1 MVHTHTIGT
10 RALLKTHPEGIACKQ
25 CLGLGASHPERVVLG
40 KLSGMGAVFQTQV
53 KVLREKYGAVDFVLF
68 PHKLIIQV
76 DGPHHMEEGSW
87 GEALAHQMDVDR
99 RFNEEALAQG
109 MRVLRLHHRDVSL
122 GKSVDL
128 IKRAVSFCTLDP
140 STPRLWFSP
149 SYPSTNYKDV

>member
-1 MVHTHTIGT
+1 
-10 RALLKTHPEGIACKQ
+10 
-25 CLGLGASHPERVVLG
+25 
-40 KLSGMGAVFQTQV
+40 
-53 KVLREKYGAVDFVLF
+53 
-68 PHKLIIQV
+68 
-76 DGPHHMEEGSW
+76 
-87 GEALAHQMDVDR
+87 MDVDR